1 MKYSY
6 ARDNVTL
13 GTVIPCFVR
22 SAKNCSDIMTK
33 STSSAIF
40 KIHNPTVMGYNV
52 IPRSDELV
60 ETKEEEY
67 IPCQFCSRIPQV

>member
-1 MKYSY
+1 
-6 ARDNVTL
+6 
-13 GTVIPCFVR
+13 
-22 SAKNCSDIMTK
+22 MTK

-40 KIHNPTVMGYNV
+40 KIHNPTVMGYNE

-67 IPCQFCSRIPQV
+67 IPCQFCSRIPQVRK